1 MKKTAL
7 TQLIEQL
14 QEQKDRV
21 PVEAYQKGLE
31 YAIQAA
37 KSKLETEREQIEEAY
52 DKGFG
57 KFKPSER
64 SGDIISDTLQYYNE
78 TFNQNK

>member
-14 QEQKDRV
+14 EEQKSKV
-21 PVEAYQKGLE
+21 PVEAYQKGLD

-37 KSKLETEREQIEEAY
+37 KLKLETEREQIEESFGESR
-52 DKGFG
+52 KTHPMIGF
-57 KFKPSER
+57 KH
-64 SGDIISDTLQYYNE
+64 E
-78 TFNQNK
+78 TFEEYYKDTYR